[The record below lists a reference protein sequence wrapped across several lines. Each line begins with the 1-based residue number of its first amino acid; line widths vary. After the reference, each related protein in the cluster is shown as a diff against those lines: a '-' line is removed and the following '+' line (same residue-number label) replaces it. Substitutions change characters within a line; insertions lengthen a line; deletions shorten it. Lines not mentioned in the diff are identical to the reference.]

1 LDNFR
6 PLTGFSKIK
15 HVVIVADDDRLA
27 DNRFAQVVN
36 QVREIAATSSPRF
49 AIPAQE
55 RVRATLN
62 IANTSTVDVTV
73 AMIPWTGTPGVLET
87 LLLPAARA
95 ASAVVA
101 QGLDAFVQHCGVNA
115 WALEASRNKMKLRC
129 LLAAAHED
137 NPGIGVG
144 KVWSDAEHL
153 IPIDHPSLKQMV
165 DFISSQT
172 A

>member
-1 LDNFR
+1 
-6 PLTGFSKIK
+6 
-15 HVVIVADDDRLA
+15 
-27 DNRFAQVVN
+27 
-36 QVREIAATSSPRF
+36 
-49 AIPAQE
+49 
-55 RVRATLN
+55 
-62 IANTSTVDVTV
+62 
-73 AMIPWTGTPGVLET
+73 MLET

-95 ASAVVA
+95 ASAVVV
-101 QGLDAFVQHCGVNA
+101 DAFVQHCGVNA
-115 WALEASRNKMKLRC
+115 WALEASRDKMKLRC

-144 KVWSDAEHL
+144 KVWTDAEHL